1 MPGGATRTASF
12 ADTIGGWFRLI
23 AMGLLVRFGFI
34 GNTCL
39 TTTRRTRRIPRRI
52 EFFEGTLTSTDEIES
67 VRIFDTTLRDGEQSP
82 RTSFDYNDK
91 RAIAELLDEMG
102 THVIEAGFPV
112 NSEPEFEAVSDIA
125 AATDATTCG
134 LARVVEKDV
143 QAAIDAGVDMV
154 HVFVSTSDVQLQDS
168 MHASREEAVDRAV
181 TSVEQVRDAGLEVM
195 FSPMDATRTNESFL
209 VEVVEAV
216 SEAGVDWINIP
227 DTCGV
232 GTPSRFAK
240 LIALVDDHTDA
251 RIDVHTHDD
260 FGLASANAMAGF
272 EAGAHQAQVSVN
284 GIGERAGNAAFEE
297 VVMSAESL
305 YNVDTGIDTT
315 RITELAKLVEEKS
328 TIPIPVNKAVVGDN
342 AFAHES
348 GIHAAGVMENT
359 DTFEPGVMTPEMVG
373 ASREFVL
380 GKHTGTHSV
389 RKRLQELDYD
399 PSDSEVRAVTKLVK
413 EFGAEKEQVTDSVIT
428 RFAEEVGVS
437 EAESEEVRV

>member
-1 MPGGATRTASF
+1 M
-12 ADTIGGWFRLI
+12 
-23 AMGLLVRFGFI
+23 
-34 GNTCL
+34 
-39 TTTRRTRRIPRRI
+39 PRRI
-52 EFFEGTLTSTDEIES
+52 EFFEGTLTNTDEIES
-67 VRIFDTTLRDGEQSP
+67 VRLFDTTLRDGEQSP

-112 NSEPEFEAVSDIA
+112 NSDPEFEAVSDIA
-125 AATDATTCG
+125 AATSATTCG

-168 MHASREEAVDRAV
+168 MHASREEAVTRAV
-181 TSVEQVRDAGLEVM
+181 KSVEQVRDAGLEVM
-195 FSPMDATRTNESFL
+195 FSPMDATRTNEAFL

-232 GTPSRFAK
+232 ATPTRFAK
-240 LIALVDDHTDA
+240 LIRLVGEHTDA

-260 FGLASANAMAGF
+260 FGLATANAMAGF

-389 RKRLQELDYD
+389 RKRLEELNYE

-413 EFGAEKEQVTDSVIT
+413 EFGAEKEQVTDSVIA

-437 EAESEEVRV
+437 EVDSEEVRV

>member
-1 MPGGATRTASF
+1 
-12 ADTIGGWFRLI
+12 
-23 AMGLLVRFGFI
+23 MGLLVRFGFI
-34 GNTCL
+34 GDTCL

-389 RKRLQELDYD
+389 RKRLEELNYE

-413 EFGAEKEQVTDSVIT
+413 EFGAETEQVTDSAIA
-428 RFAEEVGVS
+428 RFAEEVGV
-437 EAESEEVRV
+437 AESDSEEVRV

>member
-1 MPGGATRTASF
+1 
-12 ADTIGGWFRLI
+12 
-23 AMGLLVRFGFI
+23 MGLLRWLDLCCD
-34 GNTCL
+34 TCL
-39 TTTRRTRRIPRRI
+39 TTTRRTRRTPRRI
-52 EFFEGTLTSTDEIES
+52 EFFEGTLDSTDEIES

-143 QAAIDAGVDMV
+143 DAAIDAGVDMV

-181 TSVEQVRDAGLEVM
+181 SSVEQVREAGLEVM
-195 FSPMDATRTNESFL
+195 FSPMDATRTDEDFL

-232 GTPSRFAK
+232 ATPSRFAD
-240 LIALVDDHTDA
+240 LISLVGDHTDA

-260 FGLASANAMAGF
+260 FGLAAANALSGF
-272 EAGAHQAQVSVN
+272 EAGAAQAQVSVN

-305 YNVDTGIDTT
+305 YDVDTGIDTT
-315 RITELAKLVEEKS
+315 RITEIARLIEEKS
-328 TIPIPVNKAVVGDN
+328 GIPIPVNKAVVGDN

>member
-1 MPGGATRTASF
+1 
-12 ADTIGGWFRLI
+12 
-23 AMGLLVRFGFI
+23 MGLLVRFGFI

-52 EFFEGTLTSTDEIES
+52 EFFEGTLDSTDEIES

-389 RKRLQELDYD
+389 RKRLEELNYE

-413 EFGAEKEQVTDSVIT
+413 EFGAETEQVTDSAIA
-428 RFAEEVGVS
+428 RFAEEVGV
-437 EAESEEVRV
+437 AESDSEEVRV

>member
-1 MPGGATRTASF
+1 
-12 ADTIGGWFRLI
+12 
-23 AMGLLVRFGFI
+23 MGLLLWLGLVI
-34 GNTCL
+34 DTCL
-39 TTTRRTRRIPRRI
+39 TTTRRTRRTPRRI
-52 EFFEGTLTSTDEIES
+52 EFFEGTLDSTDEIES

-125 AATDATTCG
+125 SATEATTCG

-143 QAAIDAGVDMV
+143 DAAIDAGVDMV

-181 TSVEQVRDAGLEVM
+181 TCVEQVRDAGLEVM
-195 FSPMDATRTNESFL
+195 FSPMDATRTDEAFL

-232 GTPSRFAK
+232 ATPSRFAE
-240 LIALVDDHTDA
+240 LIRLVGEHTDA

-260 FGLASANAMAGF
+260 FGLAAANALAGF
-272 EAGAHQAQVSVN
+272 EAGAAQAQVSVN

-305 YNVDTGIDTT
+305 YDVDTGIDTT
-315 RITELAKLVEEKS
+315 RITELARLIEEKS
-328 TIPIPVNKAVVGDN
+328 GIPIPVNKAVVGDN

-428 RFAEEVGVS
+428 RFAEEVGVA